1 VKETEKK
8 CEEKLF
14 AFEVKKKYI
23 SSPPPLHSEEP
34 NSKAQNVN
42 YRSFQG
48 SSSGRSVGPVCE
60 ETFFF
65 KGEVLVVVVMVGGN
79 MASTLLLS
87 SIFISLYYSRNA
99 SMCCT
104 QQAGV
109 GTGLKKKHK
118 E

>member
-1 VKETEKK
+1 
-8 CEEKLF
+8 
-14 AFEVKKKYI
+14 
-23 SSPPPLHSEEP
+23 
-34 NSKAQNVN
+34 
-42 YRSFQG
+42 
-48 SSSGRSVGPVCE
+48 
-60 ETFFF
+60 
-65 KGEVLVVVVMVGGN
+65 VMLVGGN